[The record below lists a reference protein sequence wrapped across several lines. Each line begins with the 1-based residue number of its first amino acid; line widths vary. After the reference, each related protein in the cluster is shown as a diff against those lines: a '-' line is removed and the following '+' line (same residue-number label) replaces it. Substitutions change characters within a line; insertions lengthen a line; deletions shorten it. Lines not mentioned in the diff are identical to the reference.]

1 MKILIAAN
9 SFKNSLSAANACY
22 AIKEGLIKKYP
33 SFEYELCPI
42 GDGGDS
48 TCEVL
53 SQALYANIVE
63 VETTGPL
70 FEKIISHYG
79 YHKKK
84 KIAIIETAS
93 AAGISLLKKNQLN
106 PLKTTTYGV
115 GTLIKDA
122 INRGCKTIIIGVG
135 GTCTNDCGM
144 GLLSALGV
152 KFYDSQENELLGIG
166 ESLINVNRIDISNL
180 DKNLENIKFIVANDV
195 KNPLYGPN
203 GAAYVYAKQKGAN
216 KQMIKELDEGLK
228 NFAGVVEKQFNV
240 DALKMIGGGSGGGL
254 GFSLKVFLNAKLENG
269 FNVVKRYIRLE
280 KKIKEADLIITGEGS
295 LDGQTKEGKGPLGV
309 AKLAKKYDKP
319 VLAICGKIE
328 KDISFKE
335 IDKMYSIVEFA
346 KDLDVSHLIKNGYT
360 HLKSIS
366 ENISLDFER

>member
-93 AAGISLLKKNQLN
+93 AAGISLLKK
-106 PLKTTTYGV
+106 
-115 GTLIKDA
+115 
-122 INRGCKTIIIGVG
+122 
-135 GTCTNDCGM
+135 
-144 GLLSALGV
+144 
-152 KFYDSQENELLGIG
+152 
-166 ESLINVNRIDISNL
+166 
-180 DKNLENIKFIVANDV
+180 
-195 KNPLYGPN
+195 
-203 GAAYVYAKQKGAN
+203 
-216 KQMIKELDEGLK
+216 
-228 NFAGVVEKQFNV
+228 
-240 DALKMIGGGSGGGL
+240 
-254 GFSLKVFLNAKLENG
+254 
-269 FNVVKRYIRLE
+269 
-280 KKIKEADLIITGEGS
+280 
-295 LDGQTKEGKGPLGV
+295 
-309 AKLAKKYDKP
+309 
-319 VLAICGKIE
+319 
-328 KDISFKE
+328 
-335 IDKMYSIVEFA
+335 
-346 KDLDVSHLIKNGYT
+346 
-360 HLKSIS
+360 KST
-366 ENISLDFER
+366 